1 MFDSF
6 IHAALPFLQIATNS
20 TVPPEAISGLTQQVN
35 SNDTATAIMGFTG
48 VAAGIG
54 AVVKSVFT
62 DKNQKTNQKL
72 DDFDN
77 EKQRELMNIENNYTL
92 KFPEK
97 TRAQILALPAYPESP
112 ALTKTL
118 AQAYA
123 EDYEDYKEYN
133 IKTYYQKK

>member
-62 DKNQKTNQKL
+62 DKNQKTNRSSIKKPRARYSESSVFSVFQK
-72 DDFDN
+72 
-77 EKQRELMNIENNYTL
+77 
-92 KFPEK
+92 
-97 TRAQILALPAYPESP
+97 
-112 ALTKTL
+112 
-118 AQAYA
+118 
-123 EDYEDYKEYN
+123 
-133 IKTYYQKK
+133 

>member
-97 TRAQILALPAYPESP
+97 
-112 ALTKTL
+112 
-118 AQAYA
+118 
-123 EDYEDYKEYN
+123 N
-133 IKTYYQKK
+133 